1 MPTPT
6 VAPQNLLM
14 AALPAAARRRL
25 LARRSPVELVLSD
38 VLAEPGEPIRY
49 VFFPVEG
56 FVSLIVSID
65 GGAQLEVGLVGNEGM
80 VGTSLLLGVG
90 VAPLRALV
98 QGGGSAW
105 RVEAAAFSREIA
117 LTSSVQARLARYV
130 QVQLIQLAQNAACVR
145 FHVIE
150 ARLAR
155 WLLMTRDRAHSSTF
169 GVTHEF
175 LAFMLGVRR
184 AGVTRAASA
193 LQARDLIRYVR
204 GELEIRDARGLEL
217 AACDCYAADK
227 RTYARNLR

>member
-1 MPTPT
+1 VPTT
-6 VAPQNLLM
+6 AAPPHNLLL
-14 AALPAAARRRL
+14 AAFPAAARRRL
-25 LARRSPVELVLSD
+25 LARREPIELAVAD
-38 VLAEPGEPIRY
+38 VLAEPGDPIRY
-49 VFFPVEG
+49 VFFPVES

-98 QGGGSAW
+98 QGAGSAW

-117 LTSSVQARLARYV
+117 LTSAVHARLARYV
-130 QVQLIQLAQNAACVR
+130 QVQLTQLAQNSACVR

-169 GVTHEF
+169 LVTHEF
-175 LAFMLGVRR
+175 LAYMLGVRR

-193 LQARDLIRYVR
+193 LQARDLIRYTRGSLEVR
-204 GELEIRDARGLEL
+204 DSRGLER

-227 RTYARNLR
+227 RAYARNLG